1 LPLFEVIHRTTY
13 SYANPVTFGQH
24 RAMLRPRD
32 SHDLRLLEATLTL
45 SPPGTVRWQHDVFSN
60 SVCFIDFNQAGTE
73 LYLKS
78 RLVMEHFDGGELP
91 ARPLGQ
97 AIETYPFTYPVE
109 LVADLGS
116 THQRHYPDDG
126 HILAWAQR
134 FAAPGTDS
142 LALLT
147 AMTQA
152 IRQEFTYNARYEEGT
167 QAPSQTLAT
176 QSGTCRDFALFM
188 MEAARALGFA
198 ARFVTGYLYDP
209 AVDSPGGLR
218 GAGATHAWVQIFLP
232 LSGWVEFD
240 PTNGLVGGSNLIRVA
255 VARDP
260 AQAIPL
266 SGSFQGLPGDFL
278 GLEVDVQVRAL
289 TTSQQQPEPDPEPE
303 AEAAPAEVVAPH
315 PIAPAA
321 PTPQP
326 APTPKQTGEPGRQPE
341 KAVARG

>member
-1 LPLFEVIHRTTY
+1 LPLFEVVHRTTY

-45 SPPGTVRWQHDVFSN
+45 SPPGRVRWQHDVFSN
-60 SVCFIDFNQAGTE
+60 SVCFIDFDQPGKE
-73 LYLKS
+73 LYLES
-78 RLVMEHFDGGELP
+78 RLVMEHFTGGELP
-91 ARPLGQ
+91 ERPLGQ
-97 AIETYPFTYPVE
+97 AIETYPFSYPVE

-126 HILAWAQR
+126 HVLAWAQR

-142 LALLT
+142 LSLLT

-152 IRQEFTYNARYEEGT
+152 IRQEFAYNARYEEGT
-167 QAPSQTLAT
+167 QAPAATLASL
-176 QSGTCRDFALFM
+176 SGTCRDFALFM

-209 AVDSPGGLR
+209 AADEPNALR

-240 PTNGLVGGSNLIRVA
+240 PTNGLVGGQNLIRVA

-278 GLEVDVQVRAL
+278 GLEIEVQVRAL
-289 TTSQQQPEPDPEPE
+289 TAGP
-303 AEAAPAEVVAPH
+303 APAEPAPEPAAPPARVVAPQ

-321 PTPQP
+321 LTPQ
-326 APTPKQTGEPGRQPE
+326 ATKTPTG
-341 KAVARG
+341 